1 MTLHFHLEHFTSRL
15 AREHADESAQ
25 VVVGTRVDLPIHA
38 RANALHVSSST
49 RPS

>member
-1 MTLHFHLEHFTSRL
+1 MTLHFRLEHFTCGL

-25 VVVGTRVDLPIHA
+25 VVVGTRVDLLIHV
-38 RANALHVSSST
+38 RANALHVSSPT